1 MQLCAKKCSIK
12 NGNFSVNFD
21 FVVKE
26 GDHLA
31 LFGPSGTGKST
42 VLLGLSGFLP
52 ITEGELLY
60 KNKTLSSLEPK
71 DRPIDIL
78 FQENNLFPHISVA
91 QNVVLGLGPSARM
104 TTENKE
110 LVYKILKKVNL
121 FEEKDRLPENIS
133 GGQRSRVAIARSLL
147 RKKPILLLDEP
158 FSALDFVLKSDILK
172 LLISIAKKDK
182 LSILLVSHDPRDIRF
197 LGGDIL
203 YFLGK
208 GKTKFYKKDVFDKE
222 FSKKFE
228 I

>member
-12 NGNFSVNFD
+12 NGNFSVNCD

-104 TTENKE
+104 TTQNKE
-110 LVYKILKKVNL
+110 IVYRILKKVNL

-197 LGGDIL
+197 LGGDVL
-203 YFLGK
+203 YFPEK
-208 GKTKFYKKDVFDKE
+208 GKTKFYKKDVFHNQ

>member
-52 ITEGELLY
+52 ITAGELLY

-91 QNVVLGLGPSARM
+91 QNVVLGLGPS
-104 TTENKE
+104 
-110 LVYKILKKVNL
+110 VNL
-121 FEEKDRLPENIS
+121 
-133 GGQRSRVAIARSLL
+133 
-147 RKKPILLLDEP
+147 RKP
-158 FSALDFVLKSDILK
+158 ALDVFPKSSL
-172 LLISIAKKDK
+172 
-182 LSILLVSHDPRDIRF
+182 
-197 LGGDIL
+197 
-203 YFLGK
+203 
-208 GKTKFYKKDVFDKE
+208 
-222 FSKKFE
+222 
-228 I
+228 

>member
-12 NGNFSVNFD
+12 NGNFSVNCD
-21 FVVKE
+21 FVVKKGE
-26 GDHLA
+26 HLA

-52 ITEGELLY
+52 ITQGELLFN
-60 KNKTLSSLEPK
+60 NKTLSSLEPK

-104 TTENKE
+104 TTQNKE
-110 LVYKILKKVNL
+110 IVYRILKKVNL

-182 LSILLVSHDPRDIRF
+182 LSIILVSHDPRDIRF

-208 GKTKFYKKDVFDKE
+208 GETKFYKKDVFHKE

>member
-12 NGNFSVNFD
+12 NGNFSVTCD
-21 FVVKE
+21 FVLQK
-26 GDHLA
+26 GHHLA

-52 ITEGELLY
+52 LTEGELLY
-60 KNKTLSSLEPK
+60 ENKTLSSLEPK
-71 DRPIDIL
+71 DRPIDII

-104 TTENKE
+104 TTQNKDV
-110 LVYKILKKVNL
+110 VYKILKKVNL

-158 FSALDFVLKSDILK
+158 FSALDFVLKGEILK

-197 LGGDIL
+197 LGGDVL
-203 YFLGK
+203 YFFGE
-208 GKTKFYKKDVFDKE
+208 GKTKFYRKDLFN
-222 FSKKFE
+222 SKFTNKLGL
-228 I
+228 

>member
-12 NGNFSVNFD
+12 NGNFSVNCD
-21 FVVKE
+21 FVVKK

-42 VLLGLSGFLP
+42 VLLGISGFLP
-52 ITEGELLY
+52 ITEGELLF

-91 QNVVLGLGPSARM
+91 QNVVLGLGASARM
-104 TTENKE
+104 TTQNKE

-182 LSILLVSHDPRDIRF
+182 LSIFLVSHDPRDIRF

-203 YFLGK
+203 YFLGQ
-208 GKTKFYKKDVFDKE
+208 GKTKFYKKDVFHKQ

>member
-12 NGNFSVNFD
+12 NGNFSVNCD
-21 FVVKE
+21 FVVKKGE
-26 GDHLA
+26 HLA

-71 DRPIDIL
+71 DRPIDII

-104 TTENKE
+104 TTQNKD

-121 FEEKDRLPENIS
+121 FEERDRLPENIS

-203 YFLGK
+203 YFLEK
-208 GKTKFYKKDVFDKE
+208 GKTKFYKKDVFHKQFSKE
-222 FSKKFE
+222 FE

>member
-12 NGNFSVNFD
+12 NGNFSVNCD
-21 FVVKE
+21 FVVKKGE
-26 GDHLA
+26 HLA

-104 TTENKE
+104 TTQNKE
-110 LVYKILKKVNL
+110 IVYRILKKVNL

-182 LSILLVSHDPRDIRF
+182 LSIILVSHDPRDIRF

>member
-12 NGNFSVNFD
+12 NGNFSVNCD
-21 FVVKE
+21 FVVKK

-104 TTENKE
+104 TTQNKE
-110 LVYKILKKVNL
+110 IVYKILKKVNL

-147 RKKPILLLDEP
+147 RRKPILLLDEP

-172 LLISIAKKDK
+172 LLVSIAKKDK

-208 GKTKFYKKDVFDKE
+208 GNTKYYKKDIFYKE
-222 FSKKFE
+222 FKKKYE

>member
-12 NGNFSVNFD
+12 NGNFSVNCD
-21 FVVKE
+21 FVISKGE
-26 GDHLA
+26 HLA

-52 ITEGELLY
+52 LTAGELLY
-60 KNKTLSSLEPK
+60 GNKTLLSLEPK

-91 QNVVLGLGPSARM
+91 QNVVLGLGPNARM
-104 TTENKE
+104 TRENKE
-110 LVYKILKKVNL
+110 LVYKILKKVDL
-121 FEEKDRLPENIS
+121 FQERDRLPENIS

-158 FSALDFVLKSDILK
+158 FSALDFVLKKEILK
-172 LLISIAKKDK
+172 LLKSIAKKDK
-182 LSILLVSHDPRDIRF
+182 LSIFLVSHDPRDIKF
-197 LGGDIL
+197 LGGDVL

-208 GKTKFYKKDVFDKE
+208 GETKFYKKYAFHNK
-222 FSKKFE
+222 FSKKLE

>member
-1 MQLCAKKCSIK
+1 M
-12 NGNFSVNFD
+12 
-21 FVVKE
+21 
-26 GDHLA
+26 A

-52 ITEGELLY
+52 LTAGELLY
-60 KNKTLSSLEPK
+60 NNKTLLSLEPK

-91 QNVVLGLGPSARM
+91 QNVVLGLGPNAKM
-104 TTENKE
+104 TRENKE
-110 LVYKILKKVNL
+110 IVYKILKKVNL
-121 FEEKDRLPENIS
+121 FEERDRLPESIS

-158 FSALDFVLKSDILK
+158 FSALDFALKAEILK

-182 LSILLVSHDPRDIRF
+182 LSIFLVSHDPRDIKF
-197 LGGDIL
+197 LGGDVL

-208 GKTKFYKKDVFDKE
+208 GKTKFYRKNAFHNKFFKKL
-222 FSKKFE
+222 E